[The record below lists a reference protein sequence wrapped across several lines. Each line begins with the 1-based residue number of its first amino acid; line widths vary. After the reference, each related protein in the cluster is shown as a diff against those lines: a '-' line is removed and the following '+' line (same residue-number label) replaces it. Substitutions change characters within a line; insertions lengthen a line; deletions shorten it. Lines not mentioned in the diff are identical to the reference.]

1 MYENYLVLRTE
12 RQMIEDKLRETQ
24 GLWDIANL
32 STNVWWSSRQRRGRT
47 KGQKRIEETMAET
60 FPN

>member
-24 GLWDIANL
+24 GLQDIANL
-32 STNVWWSSRQRRGRT
+32 STNV
-47 KGQKRIEETMAET
+47 
-60 FPN
+60 